1 MNVIGTKVL
10 NLVTPTS
17 LSSVADSVSL
27 RPSEPPSERPDIL
40 CTKATTPP
48 SPFHSIPYHERV
60 CHTNHYS
67 RSACPCGPFCSAHF
81 YTDLTD
87 DDLNLTPNPFARPT
101 GGGFGFG
108 AFGHGPESPVAS
120 TPTAAP
126 ERGDR
131 QYFHSRGDSATSDDS
146 IQSSRPARKAA
157 VPFIHSSQSS
167 IATSNTSSFTKK
179 PSFASLRNAFKCGT
193 KTNDPPPLPPLDYNR
208 SNSSLGYAS
217 QTLRRGPENPSPPNP
232 RPATP
237 GSSEGK
243 LSNRTT
249 RSKGHVSGRSGHSFS
264 SSVFHSSDPGSD
276 HGHGFNAPSSPP
288 PLPPMPNLFTGF
300 PRSESP
306 MLVEPEE
313 DKVEVD
319 PRTPAEYALHAV
331 FIRFATAAE
340 NKMGRFLKQP
350 LVSLNLSHL
359 DLPLYIHTFR
369 IMSHHCPNSWA
380 PELTR
385 NLTTSSRLW
394 AASDRRMR
402 NLLLTA
408 SGAGDNLR
416 TALSS
421 HQISSVSNL
430 HSLQHRH

>member
-1 MNVIGTKVL
+1 MW
-10 NLVTPTS
+10 
-17 LSSVADSVSL
+17 
-27 RPSEPPSERPDIL
+27 
-40 CTKATTPP
+40 
-48 SPFHSIPYHERV
+48 
-60 CHTNHYS
+60 
-67 RSACPCGPFCSAHF
+67 PFCSAYF
-81 YTDLTD
+81 KAYLYIDLTD
-87 DDLNLTPNPFARPT
+87 DDLNLTPNPFARAT
-101 GGGFGFG
+101 GGAFGFGGFG
-108 AFGHGPESPVAS
+108 HGQESPVAS
-120 TPTAAP
+120 TPTVVP

-146 IQSSRPARKAA
+146 IQSSRPTRKAS

-167 IATSNTSSFTKK
+167 IATSNTSSFPKK
-179 PSFASLRNAFKCGT
+179 PSFASLRNAFKSGT
-193 KTNDPPPLPPLDYNR
+193 KTNDPPPLPPLDYTSLPFNR
-208 SNSSLGYAS
+208 SNSSLGYAT

-232 RPATP
+232 RPPTP

-276 HGHGFNAPSSPP
+276 HGYGFNVPSSPP
-288 PLPPMPNLFTGF
+288 PLPPIPNIFTGF

-306 MLVEPEE
+306 TVVEPEE

-340 NKMGRFLKQP
+340 HKIGRFLKQP

-359 DLPLYIHTFR
+359 DLLLYPHTFR
-369 IMSHHCPNSWA
+369 IMNHHCPDSWA

-385 NLTTSSRLW
+385 NLTRSSRLW
-394 AASDRRMR
+394 AGSGRRTR

-416 TALSS
+416 IALSS
-421 HQISSVSNL
+421 RQISSVFNL
-430 HSLQHRH
+430 RSRRHRH